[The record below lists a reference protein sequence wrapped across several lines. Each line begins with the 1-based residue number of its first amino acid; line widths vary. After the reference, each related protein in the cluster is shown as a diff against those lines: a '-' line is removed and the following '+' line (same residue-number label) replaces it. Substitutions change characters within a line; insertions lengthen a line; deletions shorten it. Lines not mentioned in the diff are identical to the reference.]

1 MFSCHS
7 QKEYCWIDM
16 ALPINIQDLII
27 GRAVESERIEY
38 KKGWNPGPIY
48 RSICAFA
55 NDFDDIGG
63 GYIIVGFE
71 EENGRP
77 VLPPTGLNEAELDGI
92 QRDMVG
98 MNNLINPAYH
108 PKISVEEI
116 QGKKILVI
124 WAFAGDNRPYEVP
137 DEIKAKEKKYNHYIR
152 YGSCSIKVNKNQ
164 KEELISLSGKTPF
177 DDRPNTQVSF
187 DEISLSLV
195 RDYLR
200 KVESKLLDT
209 MASLSKEQLLSQMQL
224 LYGSPERLH
233 PRNVALMMFTEKPE
247 NYFPYSR
254 VEIVHF
260 PNGDASDEFF
270 EIPNISGPVDQMI
283 NQTLTYLKVNV
294 LRQKTIKVKG
304 SAESVKAWNYPF
316 QALEEIV
323 ANALYHRD
331 YQTREPV
338 EIRVYSDKLMIV
350 NYGGPDRSIKLTEFK
365 KGTVIPRRY
374 RNRRLGDFLKELDL
388 TEGKATGIPAI
399 IRAMEENGSPKVVF
413 DTDEDRSF
421 FHVTIPIHPE
431 FMESTKVRKSSTKV
445 RKKSSLSSQEI
456 RDRFGENALKIL
468 LLLRE
473 DGKITAAELAQKID
487 LSSRA
492 VQKNIVKMRSDG
504 ILDREGPTKSGEW
517 IVLVGIDE

>member
-1 MFSCHS
+1 
-7 QKEYCWIDM
+7 M
-16 ALPINIQDLII
+16 ALPINIGDLIK

-63 GYIIVGFE
+63 EYIIVGIE

-77 VLPPTGLNEAELDGI
+77 ILPPLGLSEDEIDGI
-92 QRDMVG
+92 QREMVTL
-98 MNNLINPAYH
+98 NNLINPVHH
-108 PKISVEEI
+108 PKISVEEV

-137 DEIKAKEKKYNHYIR
+137 DEIKAKDKKYNYYIR
-152 YGSCSIKVNKNQ
+152 YGSSSVKVSKSQ
-164 KEELISLSGKTPF
+164 KEELIALSGKTPF

-187 DEISLSLV
+187 DEISLTLL

-200 KVESKLLDT
+200 KVESKLLDA
-209 MASLSKEQLLSQMQL
+209 MDGLSKEQLLSHMQL
-224 LYGSPERLH
+224 LYGPSERRH
-233 PRNVALMMFTEKPE
+233 PRNVALMMFTDNPEK
-247 NYFPYSR
+247 YFPYSR

-260 PNGDASDEFF
+260 PNGEADEFI
-270 EIPNISGPVDQMI
+270 EIPNITGSVDQMI
-283 NQTLTYLKVNV
+283 NRTLEYLRINV
-294 LRQKTIKVKG
+294 LRQKTTKVEG
-304 SAESVKAWNYPF
+304 QAEAVKVWNYPY
-316 QALEEIV
+316 QALEEII

-338 EIRVYSDKLMIV
+338 EIRIYPDQLMVI
-350 NYGGPDRSIKLTEFK
+350 NYGGPDRSIRLSEFK
-365 KGTVIPRRY
+365 KGAVFPRRY

-388 TEGKATGIPAI
+388 TEGKATGIPTI
-399 IRAMEENGSPKVVF
+399 IKALEENGSPKAVF
-413 DTDEDRSF
+413 DTDEERSF

-431 FMESTKVRKSSTKV
+431 FLASTKVRKSSTKV

-456 RDRFGENALKIL
+456 RDQFGENALKIL

-473 DGKITAAELAQKID
+473 DGKITAAELAQKIL

-492 VQKNIVKMRSDG
+492 IQKNIVKMRSEG

-517 IVLVGIDE
+517 IVLVDIEE

>member
-1 MFSCHS
+1 MS
-7 QKEYCWIDM
+7 
-16 ALPINIQDLII
+16 LPINIEDLIK
-27 GRAVESERIEY
+27 GRAVESDRIEY

-63 GYIIVGFE
+63 GYIIVGIE

-77 VLPPTGLNEAELDGI
+77 VLPPVGLSEDEIDGI
-92 QRDMVG
+92 QREMVTL
-98 MNNLINPAYH
+98 NNLINPAHH
-108 PKISVEEI
+108 PKISVEEV

-124 WAFAGDNRPYEVP
+124 WAFAGDHRPYEVP
-137 DEIKAKEKKYNHYIR
+137 DEIKAKDKKYSYYIR
-152 YGSCSIKVNKNQ
+152 YGSSSIKVNKSQ

-187 DEISLSLV
+187 DEISLTLV

-200 KVESKLLDT
+200 KVDSKLLDT
-209 MASLSKEQLLSQMQL
+209 MESLSKEQLLLQMQL
-224 LYGSPERLH
+224 LFGPPERRY
-233 PRNVALMMFTEKPE
+233 PRNVALMMFTENPE
-247 NYFPYSR
+247 KYFPYSR

-260 PNGDASDEFF
+260 PNGEAADEFI
-270 EIPNISGPVDQMI
+270 EVPNIGGPVDHMI
-283 NQTLTYLKVNV
+283 NRTLEYLKINV
-294 LRQKTIKVKG
+294 LQQKTTKIKG
-304 SAESVKAWNYPF
+304 QAESVKVWNYPY
-316 QALEEIV
+316 QALEEII

-338 EIRVYSDKLMIV
+338 EIRIYPDQMMVI
-350 NYGGPDRSIKLTEFK
+350 NYGGPDRSIRLSEFK
-365 KGTVIPRRY
+365 RGAVFPRRY

-388 TEGKATGIPAI
+388 TEGKATGIPTI
-399 IRAMEENGSPKVVF
+399 TKAMEENGSPKAVF

-431 FMESTKVRKSSTKV
+431 FLISTKVRKSSTKV
-445 RKKSSLSSQEI
+445 RKKSALSSQEI
-456 RDRFGENALKIL
+456 RDMFGENALKIL
-468 LLLRE
+468 LLLRD

-492 VQKNIVKMRSDG
+492 VQKNIVKMRSEG
-504 ILDREGPTKSGEW
+504 VLDREGPTKSGEW
-517 IVLVGIDE
+517 IVLMDIDE